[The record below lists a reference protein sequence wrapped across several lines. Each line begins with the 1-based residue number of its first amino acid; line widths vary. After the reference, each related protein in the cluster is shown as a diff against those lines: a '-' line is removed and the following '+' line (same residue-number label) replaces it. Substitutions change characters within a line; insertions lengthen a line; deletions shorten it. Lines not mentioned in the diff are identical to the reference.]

1 MSAAS
6 NYLED
11 KLLDHVLNFGNGSL
25 TVGSGSGFAPPSV
38 VYVALFTANG
48 STQKTALAAALEAN
62 TSGTDAD
69 TKFGYYEVQT
79 SGSTNYARQ
88 SISFGAA
95 GSSGGNA
102 TGTIKTDATVSF
114 PVAGADYQ
122 SAGSTGNVVTHIAI
136 MDAST
141 SGNVLFYGALTTE
154 KTVSNGDQFTISS
167 GNLSIS
173 LA

>member
-11 KLLDHVLNFGNGSL
+11 KLLDHTLRGTS
-25 TVGSGSGFAPPSV
+25 APYTAPNPA
-38 VYVALFTANG
+38 YVALFADSG
-48 STQKTALAAALEAN
+48 AAASGALESGTN
-62 TSGTDAD
+62 STSGVGNW
-69 TKFGYYEVQT
+69 GYYEVLT
-79 SGSTNYARQ
+79 TGSTNYARQ

-95 GSSGGNA
+95 GQAGGNA
-102 TGTIKTDATVSF
+102 VGTIKTNATVSF
-114 PVAGADYQ
+114 YVAGADYET
-122 SAGSTGNVVTHIAI
+122 AGTTGNVITHIAI
-136 MDAST
+136 MDQST
-141 SGNVLFYGALTTE
+141 GGNVLFYGALTTA

>member
-25 TVGSGSGFAPPSV
+25 TVGSGRGYTPPAT
-38 VYVALFTANG
+38 VYVALFADSG
-48 STQKTALAAALEAN
+48 SGVAATLESN
-62 TSGTDAD
+62 TSGTDA
-69 TKFGYYEVQT
+69 TSKFGYYEINN
-79 SGSTNYARQ
+79 GSYARQ
-88 SISFGAA
+88 TITFANAGA
-95 GSSGGNA
+95 ST
-102 TGTIKTDATVSF
+102 TGTISSNQTVSF
-114 PVAGADYQ
+114 PVATANYQ
-122 SAGSTGNVVTHIAI
+122 TAGTTGQVVTHLAL

-141 SGNVLFYGALTTE
+141 SGNVLFYGALTTS
-154 KTVSNGDQFTISS
+154 KTVSSGDQFTISS

>member
-25 TVGSGSGFAPPSV
+25 TVGSGRGFAAPAT
-38 VYVALFTANG
+38 VYVALFADSG
-48 STQKTALAAALEAN
+48 SGVAAALESN
-62 TSGTDAD
+62 TSGTDA
-69 TKFGYYEVQT
+69 TSKFGYYEINN
-79 SGSTNYARQ
+79 GSYARQ
-88 SISFGAA
+88 TITFANAGA
-95 GSSGGNA
+95 ST
-102 TGTIKTDATVSF
+102 TGTISSNATVSF
-114 PVAGADYQ
+114 PVATANYQ
-122 SAGSTGNVVTHIAI
+122 TAGSTGQVVTHLAL

-141 SGNVLFYGALTTE
+141 SGNVLFYGALTTN
-154 KTVSNGDQFTISS
+154 KTVSSGDQFTISS